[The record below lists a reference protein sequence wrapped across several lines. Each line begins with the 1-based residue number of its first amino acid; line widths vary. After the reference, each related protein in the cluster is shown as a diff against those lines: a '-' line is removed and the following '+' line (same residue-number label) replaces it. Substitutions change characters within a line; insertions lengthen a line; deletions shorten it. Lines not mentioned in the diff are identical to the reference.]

1 MIEIG
6 AAADLPARPA
16 VYALYG
22 GRGRGLHVAYVGS
35 ARDLRTRL
43 TQHLVLRNSS
53 VTTGASVVALNA
65 DLVTEARWWE
75 QPDFSDEARLLAAEL
90 VAFDVLNPAL
100 RSRGQPREDARLLAA
115 DVQFR
120 GATTQRFTGEP
131 TGRLVIPSLRDAL
144 ERIAALE
151 ERVRALEAEAHTR
164 NSRK

>member
-1 MIEIG
+1 MIEIE
-6 AAADLPARPA
+6 AATDLPASPA

-43 TQHLVLRNSS
+43 IQHLVLRNSS
-53 VTTGASVVALNA
+53 VTTGASVVALNP

-115 DVQFR
+115 DAEFR
-120 GATTQRFTGEP
+120 SDMAPRFTHEP
-131 TGRLVIPSLRDAL
+131 TGCLLVPSLREAL

-151 ERVRALEAEAHTR
+151 ERVRALEAEAQAR
-164 NSRK
+164 SPR